1 MTETLTDSSR
11 LDGVSSSHNANQG
24 TDATDHASLA
34 RCGASPEAIAHHY
47 DVGNKFY
54 ALWLDETLSYTCAH
68 FSGDEALSLHQA
80 QNAKLDLVLQMAGVN
95 KFSQESLSEKRLLDI
110 GCGWG
115 GLLRHARKK
124 GLGEAVGLTL
134 SREQEALITGAAD
147 PGIKIHYMDWR
158 DFESERGF
166 DIVTLVESIEAFVQP
181 GLSREQRTTVYR
193 HLFES
198 CHAVTNLGATLVIQM
213 ITYGN
218 SGPEHL
224 DQFIAERIFPES
236 DLPRLG
242 EVFTAA
248 ERLFEPIIL
257 HNHRDDY
264 VKTLRKW
271 LSALKEHR
279 KEAVALV
286 GSKKV
291 ADYETYLRLSMA
303 MFEIGT
309 CDLIRVSFQRV
320 QKPWL

>member
-1 MTETLTDSSR
+1 MPETLTDSSR
-11 LDGVSSSHNANQG
+11 LDGASSSHNASQG
-24 TDATDHASLA
+24 TDATDHPFLA

-47 DVGNKFY
+47 DVGNRFY

-68 FSGDEALSLHQA
+68 FSEDEALSLHQA
-80 QNAKLDLVLQMAGVN
+80 QNAKLDLVLQMAGVDN
-95 KFSQESLSEKRLLDI
+95 LPQESLSDKRLLDI

-115 GLLRHARKK
+115 GLLHHARKR

-134 SREQEALITGAAD
+134 SREQEVLITAAAD
-147 PGIKIHYMDWR
+147 PGVKVHYIDWR

-166 DIVTLVESIEAFVQP
+166 DIVTLIESIEAFVQP
-181 GLSREQRTTVYR
+181 NMSREQRTRVYR

-198 CHAVTNLGATLVIQM
+198 CHNVTNVGATLVIQM

-218 SGPEHL
+218 AGPEHL
-224 DQFIAERIFPES
+224 DEFIAERIFPES

-248 ERLFEPIIL
+248 ERLFEPITM
-257 HNHRDDY
+257 HNHRSDY
-264 VKTLRKW
+264 VRTLRKW
-271 LSALKEHR
+271 HSALKEHR
-279 KEAVALV
+279 EEAKALV
-286 GSKKV
+286 GPRKV

-309 CDLIRVSFQRV
+309 CDLIRVSFRRV